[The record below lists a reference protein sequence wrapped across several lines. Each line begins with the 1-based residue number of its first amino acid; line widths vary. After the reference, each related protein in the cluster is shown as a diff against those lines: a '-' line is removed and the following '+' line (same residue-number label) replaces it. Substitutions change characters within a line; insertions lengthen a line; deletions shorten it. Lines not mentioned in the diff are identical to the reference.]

1 MNTRKILDVIFWI
14 ALIIG
19 TIMVLWRI
27 FGNSPTDLAVIT
39 PFIVM
44 GLTKI
49 WSNNNRIWE
58 LEIKMKNSFDKV
70 RENTNRI
77 GNKIDDLL
85 NKLNGR
91 KNKYK

>member
-1 MNTRKILDVIFWI
+1 MNTRKILDIIFWI
-14 ALIIG
+14 ALVIG

-39 PFIVM
+39 PFVVM
-44 GLTKI
+44 GLIKV

-85 NKLNGR
+85 NKSNGR
-91 KNKYK
+91 KK